1 MLHTTSSNI
10 KLSIKFILAFIVI
23 LIIYT
28 QVNGKEFTANEP
40 NFSDTISIKNADN
53 TRFLNKDG
61 VNLTILTGNVLIQ
74 QGNTIFKCDSCVRN
88 PFEQV
93 FEAWGNVHIND
104 ADTTNIYAEHLKY
117 FIQREVAYLDKNVRL
132 TDGTSTL
139 TTPSMEYNRATNVA
153 TYKNGGK
160 VVSKKTTITSKEGVY
175 YSDLKDAYFK
185 KNVIIKDPAYYI
197 TSDSI
202 LYNTARQMARF
213 IANTTIKDSTGSI
226 VKTKEGY
233 YDLKNGESMLGQ
245 RPSIFDGK
253 STTIVADNIS
263 STNNIAKA
271 EGNAIVI
278 DSARGTTIIGNLI
291 YQNRH
296 SEAVLATQKPLLI
309 IRQDKDSVFIS
320 ADTLFSAKLTD
331 LKGTKSLLLNDT
343 IAHKNDSLLKNNKQK
358 NDSTNRYFEAFSN
371 VKIFTDSL
379 QAISD
384 SLFYSFQDSV
394 FRMYKDP
401 IVWGQGN
408 QITGDTILLFTQNK
422 QPKKIE
428 AIENSLMVQQIE
440 NESYNQVQATR
451 IDGFFSNGVLDSV
464 RAKGSVL
471 SIYFVQEEDN
481 SYVGSNDCASDI
493 LDLYMQNKELYKV
506 AFRGEFKCT
515 LNPIQR
521 KKPKD
526 ARVSRFKWLETK
538 RPKNKFELM

>member
-343 IAHKNDSLLKNNKQK
+343 IAHKNDSLL
-358 NDSTNRYFEAFSN
+358 
-371 VKIFTDSL
+371 
-379 QAISD
+379 
-384 SLFYSFQDSV
+384 
-394 FRMYKDP
+394 
-401 IVWGQGN
+401 
-408 QITGDTILLFTQNK
+408 
-422 QPKKIE
+422 
-428 AIENSLMVQQIE
+428 
-440 NESYNQVQATR
+440 
-451 IDGFFSNGVLDSV
+451 
-464 RAKGSVL
+464 
-471 SIYFVQEEDN
+471 
-481 SYVGSNDCASDI
+481 
-493 LDLYMQNKELYKV
+493 
-506 AFRGEFKCT
+506 
-515 LNPIQR
+515 
-521 KKPKD
+521 
-526 ARVSRFKWLETK
+526 
-538 RPKNKFELM
+538 